1 MAVVHDALRK
11 VPLFADLDNKA
22 LERLENFARE
32 RTYEAGSDIVRQG
45 DEGVGVFVILE
56 GKAEALR
63 DGQKLAEFGPSSFF
77 GEMAILDHYRRSATV
92 RAVEATKC
100 LAIPRSD
107 FLAELRGNND
117 LCLKLLVHMSRRVRD
132 LDEALT
138 TE

>member
-1 MAVVHDALRK
+1 MAQIHDAIRN
-11 VPLFADLDNKA
+11 VPLFADLDDKA
-22 LERLENFARE
+22 LGRLENFARE
-32 RTYEAGSDIVRQG
+32 RSYDTGAEIVRQG
-45 DEGVGVFVILE
+45 EEGVGVFVILE
-56 GKAEALR
+56 GSAEAIR
-63 DGQKLAEFGPSSFF
+63 DGQKLADFGPSSFF

-92 RAVEATKC
+92 RAVEPTKC

-117 LCLKLLVHMSRRVRD
+117 LCLKLLVHMSRRVRE

>member
-11 VPLFADLDNKA
+11 VPLFADLEDKA

-32 RTYEAGSDIVRQG
+32 RTYEPGSDIVRQG

-92 RAVEATKC
+92 RAVETTTC

-107 FLAELRGNND
+107 FLAELRANND